1 MSVRLTIKAR
11 GEPGAADKAEVVVLN
26 DDVITIG
33 RGELCEVRLL
43 QQAVSHEHAQISRDD
58 TLFFVQDLN
67 SRFGT
72 TINGT
77 KLNKGEKHL
86 LCNGDTI
93 AIAQY
98 DVVFDRV
105 AQIEEGEERTGHTQ
119 FISANV
125 VRNVMKGVT
134 NGDQPYLRVM
144 NGPKEG
150 QKVMI
155 GAAQEYIVGRD
166 EAADIQLEDDLVSRR
181 HVKIRRDWAGVS
193 VEDLGSRNG
202 IKVNKKKVKRVTLK
216 DRDEVQI
223 GTVKMLFIDPAEI
236 RAPIVMPASDEDE
249 ATNALADE
257 PPPDPEE
264 EPNVQVSSE
273 LNQAVEPEPEPEASA
288 EDQAPAEDEPPADP
302 EQPEFDEQNQ
312 TADEG
317 EGELDGEAKAGLIDF
332 KNKQNL
338 IVLGIVAFFAI
349 IGLVILVLLIAGL

>member
-33 RGELCEVRLL
+33 RGEQCLVQLR
-43 QQAVSHEHAQISRDD
+43 QQAVSQEHAQISRDD
-58 TLFFVQDLN
+58 TLFFLQDLN
-67 SRFGT
+67 STFGT
-72 TINGT
+72 SINGA
-77 KLNKGEKHL
+77 KLGKGEKHL
-86 LCNGDTI
+86 LNNGDTI

-98 DVVFDRV
+98 DVIFDRV
-105 AQIEEGEERTGHTQ
+105 AEVEEGEERTGHTQ

-134 NGDQPYLRVM
+134 NGEQPYLRVM

-150 QKVMI
+150 QKVLI

-166 EAADIQLEDDLVSRR
+166 ETADIQLEDDLVSRR
-181 HVKIRRDWAGVS
+181 HVKVRRDWAGVS

-223 GTVKMLFIDPAEI
+223 GSVKMLFIDPAEI
-236 RAPIVMPASDEDE
+236 RSPVVMPASDEDE
-249 ATNALADE
+249 ATNALPDE
-257 PPPDPEE
+257 PEPQPEEPEE

-273 LNQAVEPEPEPEASA
+273 LNQAAEEQPAAGSTADEEAA
-288 EDQAPAEDEPPADP
+288 GEEEPPADE
-302 EQPEFDEQNQ
+302 EQAELDGEER
-312 TADEG
+312 ADEG
-317 EGELDGEAKAGLIDF
+317 EDGEPKAGLIDF

-338 IVLGIVAFFAI
+338 IVLGVVALFAV
-349 IGLVILVLLIAGL
+349 IGLVILVLLLVGF